1 MPDVTV
7 PVPSLVSV
15 ADGAYP
21 QDNYDFLPPTVTWWL
36 GYVGGETPH
45 AWTYDERM
53 RLEDTGRTWGGIWTA
68 PQSGPYTR
76 GQAQADAAG
85 MIAGLTR
92 LRYPTGRPVF
102 LDVERSVWA
111 ANPAQ
116 TDDAA
121 DYWRVIMHESGWAP
135 SAWYGP
141 VGSGCGWLADWTGVP
156 PVTLPA
162 GLVGIQYDHALAGDR
177 YDISRFDSRFLS
189 GGNVSVTGP
198 ENWDAN
204 DWQAFR
210 SAVAET
216 GLNTGTQLLDAVRA
230 ADTQTVGVL
239 AAVEALSAKV
249 DKIVTAQGPAKYT
262 TGGPITFVPGT

>member
-7 PVPSLVSV
+7 PASSLVSV

-21 QDNYDFLPPTVTWWL
+21 QADYSFLPPAVTWWL

-53 RLEDTGRTWGGIWTA
+53 RLEDTGRSWGGIWTA
-68 PQSGPYTR
+68 PQNGPYTR

-92 LRYPTGRPVF
+92 LRYPQGRPVL
-102 LDVERSVWA
+102 LDIERSVWV

-121 DYWRVIMHESGWAP
+121 DYWCTLMRASGWAP

-156 PVTLPA
+156 PVSLPT
-162 GLVGIQYDHALAGDR
+162 GLVGIQYDHGLAGDR
-177 YDISRFDSRFLS
+177 YDISRFDPAFLT

-198 ENWDAN
+198 EKWDAA

-210 SAVAET
+210 SEVAAVGESDGA
-216 GLNTGTQLLDAVRA
+216 QLLDAVRQSYLETIGLKDNMA
-230 ADTQTVGVL
+230 TLL
-239 AAVEALSAKV
+239 AEVAR
-249 DKIVTAQGPAKYT
+249 IVTTQGPANYKAVA
-262 TGGPITFVPGT
+262 TFDLTPGT